1 MIRLL
6 RAAELSPDG
15 VVAALA
21 RPPAATDPAALARVA
36 AIVDEVRRRGDGA
49 LLDFTKRFDGVD
61 LRPDELR
68 VSETEWAAATV
79 SPPLQAALVEAARR
93 VEAFHRHQLPRS
105 WWVRDEH
112 GSLARPAGDAARAG
126 RVLRARRDGG
136 VPVHGADEPDPGARG
151 GRARTSWWSR
161 RRGADGRL
169 PPAVLVAAREAGA
182 TEVYRMGGAQAVAAL
197 AYGTETLPA
206 VDKIVGPGNLYV
218 ALAKRLVFGDV
229 GIDLIAG
236 PSEVVVVADATAEAE
251 LVAADLLAQAEH
263 DTLARAVCLTDD
275 AALAARVVAAVGR
288 LCPTLPRAAIA
299 EAAIRGHGAVVVTRD
314 LGEALAIANRLAP
327 EHLELAV
334 ADPFAWLPAVRHA
347 GAIFLG
353 VHTPEVVGDYL
364 AGPNHVLPTAATARF
379 ASGLSVEDFIKRS
392 SLIHYTPA
400 GLRAA
405 WPHLAALTEAEGL
418 HGHGEAARLRLE
430 GSRTRG
436 DD

>member
-6 RAAELSPDG
+6 RAAELSADG

-21 RPPAATDPAALARVA
+21 RPHTMADADVLARVT
-36 AIVDEVRRRGDGA
+36 AIVDEVRRRGDAA
-49 LLDFTKRFDGVD
+49 LLDFTKRFDGVE
-61 LRPDELR
+61 LRPEEIR
-68 VSETEWAAATV
+68 VADAEWAAATV
-79 SPPLQAALVEAARR
+79 PPRLQAALAEAARR
-93 VEAFHRHQLPRS
+93 IEAFHRHQLPRS

-112 GSLARPAGDAARAG
+112 GSLLGQQVTPLDRVGCYVPGGTAAYPSTVLMNLIPARVAGVREL
-126 RVLRARRDGG
+126 VVVSPPG
-136 VPVHGADEPDPGARG
+136 V
-151 GRARTSWWSR
+151 
-161 RRGADGRL
+161 DGRL
-169 PPAVLVAAREAGA
+169 PAAVLVAARLAGA
-182 TEVYRMGGAQAVAAL
+182 TEVYRAGGAQAVAAL
-197 AYGTETLPA
+197 AYGTATLPA

-229 GIDLIAG
+229 GIDLVAG
-236 PSEVVVVADATAEAE
+236 PSEVVVVADRTAEAAH
-251 LVAADLLAQAEH
+251 VAADLLAQAEH
-263 DTLARAVCLTDD
+263 DVMARAVCLTDD
-275 AALAARVVAAVGR
+275 AALGARVVAAVAR
-288 LCPTLPRAAIA
+288 QCPALPRSAIA
-299 EAAIRGHGAVVVTRD
+299 EAAIRSHGAVVVTRD

-379 ASGLSVEDFIKRS
+379 ASGLSVEDFVKRS

-405 WPHLAALTEAEGL
+405 WPHLAVLAEAEGL
-418 HGHGEAARLRLE
+418 HGHGEAARLRLDDP
-430 GSRTRG
+430 RTRG
-436 DD
+436 DQ

>member
-1 MIRLL
+1 VIRLL
-6 RAAELSPDG
+6 RATELSPEG

-21 RPPAATDPAALARVA
+21 RPPTATDPAAVARVA
-36 AIVDEVRRRGDGA
+36 AIVDEVRRRGDSA

-79 SPPLQAALVEAARR
+79 SPPLRAALVEAARR

-112 GSLARPAGDAARAG
+112 GSLLGQQVTPLERVGCYVPGGTAAYPSTVLMNLIPARVAG
-126 RVLRARRDGG
+126 VRDL
-136 VPVHGADEPDPGARG
+136 VVVSPP
-151 GRARTSWWSR
+151 
-161 RRGADGRL
+161 GADGRL
-169 PPAVLVAAREAGA
+169 PSAVLVAAREAGA
-182 TEVYRMGGAQAVAAL
+182 TEVYRIGGAQAVAAL

-206 VDKIVGPGNLYV
+206 VDKIVGPGNVYV

-263 DTLARAVCLTDD
+263 DTFARAVCLTDD
-275 AALAARVVAAVGR
+275 GPLAARVVAAVGR

-392 SLIHYTPA
+392 SLIHYTA
-400 GLRAA
+400 TGLRAA

-430 GSRTRG
+430 GFRARG